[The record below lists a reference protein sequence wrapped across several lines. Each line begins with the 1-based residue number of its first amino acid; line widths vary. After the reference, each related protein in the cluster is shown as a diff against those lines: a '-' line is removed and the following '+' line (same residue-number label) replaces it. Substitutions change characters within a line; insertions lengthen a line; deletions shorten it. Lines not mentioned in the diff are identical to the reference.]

1 MIARARAGGGVTV
14 EREQKYLHIRIPLL
28 LILAIGALF
37 YEIWIFVVY
46 QHAYSD
52 QTGVFFGPQLVVE
65 QVFPDS
71 PLHTG
76 DSILKID
83 DLDVNDNL
91 LTPFY
96 WLQQFAGR
104 QSAEQSTHSL
114 VYTVLR
120 DGKEQRIYVT
130 WENYRALPLLWR
142 GGALW
147 IIGLVM
153 NVVAVTLITG
163 KGRDLAT
170 RLISFD
176 FIMAGLNQIN
186 NLLRTASANMAVAW
200 AWFFIPLD
208 AISIWLTFSLL
219 LHALLLFPEKKA
231 PLRRFPWLPWIIH
244 LFTPVV
250 SIAAGLLFGGDTLLG
265 QRNAMF
271 AVANPLMM
279 LQLAL
284 AVAALTH
291 TYFTSHRPGVRN
303 QIRWII
309 LGLILALTP
318 WILFYALPSLF
329 FNVTWLPLSIV
340 NLSLLLVPIAFMVSI
355 FRFGLMDVDR
365 FMNRTLVYVLTGGAL
380 VLLYFL
386 VLLIAGDLL
395 PPVDGQPNHFWAGII
410 ATVVLFTVFNPLR
423 IYVEQFVNRVFYKEQ
438 LDFALMLR
446 DVGRQLSATVM
457 QDDVYNLLT
466 KDVSQRLGLTSA
478 RILLPNDGRCAY
490 VDRENTMCIPSDSLL
505 VPWLCDHRDPLVVQ
519 ERQRLPEDIAQTIE
533 PLVTAGCELC
543 LALMQRST
551 LLGIYA
557 FGAKNSGDL
566 FTREEVN
573 NLDLLGHQAAAALYN
588 AQLYETLQDYN
599 RSLEA
604 RVAERT
610 SQLVSE
616 RDRLDTIIQN
626 ITDAL
631 VVTDPAAKIVLA
643 NPAFVD
649 IVGVPVDQLF
659 GIPLATVLSSESLAL
674 LIETASDYPGQVQ
687 TQNMTGEALG
697 GRDEIEGK
705 VYKVSACGLV
715 ERGLVDQEKE
725 TSLPAIA
732 DANTSGVITVLQDI
746 THEQA
751 VDRMKTD
758 FISMVS
764 HELRTPLT
772 SVIGFVRLIQKMFEQ
787 ELVSRIDDSDRR
799 GRWAVERITE
809 NLKIIIGEGERLT
822 RLINDVLDIAKM
834 ESGKSEWSRDEIPFQ
849 EIIDTA
855 VNGMQT
861 LSLQKNLPIRV
872 DVQDLPPVV
881 TVDRDRMVQV
891 MTNLL
896 GNALKFTSEG
906 EIVVRAR
913 CIDGQADQAPAAL
926 RSLKT
931 SDAPDQWLWISVED
945 TGVGIP
951 PEKFSQVFEKFKQ
964 ISNTLGYAAR
974 GTGLGLP
981 ICREIVEQHGGRI
994 WVESTVGVGSIFSFV
1009 IPVEEQ
1015 GALASPL
1022 PSSGT
1027 A

>member
-1 MIARARAGGGVTV
+1 MTV

-28 LILAIGALF
+28 LILAIGVLL
-37 YEIWIFVVY
+37 YEAWIFAVY
-46 QHAYSD
+46 QRAYSD
-52 QTGVFFGPQLVVE
+52 WTGIFFGPRLVVE
-65 QVFPDS
+65 QSFSDS
-71 PLHTG
+71 PLRNG
-76 DSILKID
+76 DVILKIG
-83 DLDVNDNL
+83 DLDVDDNL
-91 LTPFY
+91 LRPFY
-96 WLQQFAGR
+96 WLRQFSER
-104 QSAEQSTHSL
+104 QFTEQSTRGAE
-114 VYTVLR
+114 YTVLR
-120 DGKEQRIYVT
+120 DGDAQRIYVP
-130 WENYRALPLLWR
+130 WMEYRALPLLWR

-153 NVVAVTLITG
+153 NIVALILISG
-163 KGRDLAT
+163 KGSDLAT
-170 RLISFD
+170 RLISFG
-176 FIMAGLNQIN
+176 FIMGGLNQIN

-200 AWFFIPLD
+200 AWFFIPID
-208 AISIWLTFSLL
+208 AISVWLTFSLL
-219 LHALLLFPEKKA
+219 LHALLLFPEIKT
-231 PLRRFPWLPWIIH
+231 PLRRFPWLPWVIH

-250 SIAAGLLFGGDTLLG
+250 SITAGFLLGGNTLLG
-265 QRNAMF
+265 RRNTMF
-271 AVANPLMM
+271 MVSNPLMM
-279 LQLAL
+279 LELVL
-284 AVAALTH
+284 AVVALTH
-291 TYFTSHRPGVRN
+291 TYVTSRRPGVRN

-309 LGLILALTP
+309 LGLILALIP
-318 WILFYALPSLF
+318 WILFYALPSVLF
-329 FNVTWLPLSIV
+329 NITWLPLSLV
-340 NLSLLLVPIAFMVSI
+340 NLPLLLIPIAFMVSI
-355 FRFGLMDVDR
+355 LRFGLMDVDR
-365 FMNRTLVYVLTGGAL
+365 FMNRTLVYALTGGTL

-386 VLLIAGDLL
+386 VLLIAQDLL
-395 PPVDGQPNHFWAGII
+395 PQVDGQPNHFWAGII
-410 ATVVLFTVFNPLR
+410 ATIVLFAIFNPLR
-423 IYVEQFVNRVFYKEQ
+423 IYTQQFVNRVFYREQ

-446 DVGRQLSATVM
+446 DVGRQLSATVL
-457 QDDVYNLLT
+457 QDDVHDLLT
-466 KDVSQRLGLTSA
+466 RDIAQRLGLTFA
-478 RILLPNDGRCAY
+478 RILLPNEGRCAY
-490 VDRENTMCIPSDSLL
+490 VDRENTLCVPSDSLL
-505 VPWLCDHRDPLVVQ
+505 IPWLCDHRDPLVVH
-519 ERQRLPEDIAQTIE
+519 ERRHLPEEITQAVE
-533 PLVTAGCELC
+533 PLVATGCELC
-543 LALMQRST
+543 LALMQRNT
-551 LLGIYA
+551 LLGVYV

-610 SQLVSE
+610 SQLEAE

-631 VVTDPAAKIVLA
+631 VVTDPATRIVLA
-643 NPAFVD
+643 NPAFAD
-649 IVGVPVDQLF
+649 IAGTPVERLLGVPM
-659 GIPLATVLSSESLAL
+659 AKVLSFESLAR
-674 LIETASDYPGQVQ
+674 LIETASAYPGQVQ
-687 TQNMTGEALG
+687 MQNMAGEALG
-697 GRDEIEGK
+697 SREEIDGK
-705 VYKVSACGLV
+705 VYKVSAVGLV
-715 ERGLVDQEKE
+715 ERGLSNRE
-725 TSLPAIA
+725 TPLPVTLA
-732 DANTSGVITVLQDI
+732 DAITSGVITVLQDI

-787 ELVSRIDDSDRR
+787 ELVSRIDESDRR
-799 GRWAVERITE
+799 ARWALDRITE

-834 ESGKSEWSRDEIPFQ
+834 ESGKSEWSRDKVAFQ

-872 DVQDLPPVV
+872 DMRDLPPLV

-906 EIVVRAR
+906 EIIVRAR
-913 CIDGQADQAPAAL
+913 CIDGQMTYAPAAL

-931 SDAPDQWLWISVED
+931 PDAPDMWLWVSVED

-951 PEKFSQVFEKFKQ
+951 AEKFSQVFEKFKQ
-964 ISNTLGYAAR
+964 ISNTLGYSAR

-994 WVESTVGVGSIFSFV
+994 WVESTVGVGSTFSFV
-1009 IPVEEQ
+1009 IPVKEQ
-1015 GALASPL
+1015 GNGALPLL
-1022 PSSGT
+1022 PS

>member
-1 MIARARAGGGVTV
+1 MTV

-46 QHAYSD
+46 QRAYSD

-65 QVFPDS
+65 QVFPGS
-71 PLHTG
+71 LFHTG

-83 DLDVNDNL
+83 DLDVNGNL

-96 WLQQFAGR
+96 WLRQFAER
-104 QSAEQSTHSL
+104 QSAGQSTRGAT
-114 VYTVLR
+114 YTVLR
-120 DGKEQRIYVT
+120 AGREQHVYVT
-130 WENYRALPLLWR
+130 WESYRTSPLLWR

-147 IIGLVM
+147 LIGLVM
-153 NVVAVTLITG
+153 NVVALVLVTG

-170 RLISFD
+170 RLISLD
-176 FIMAGLNQIN
+176 FIVAGLNQIN
-186 NLLRTASANMAVAW
+186 NLIRTASANMAVAW

-219 LHALLLFPEKKA
+219 LHALLLFPEMKA
-231 PLRRFPWLPWIIH
+231 PLRRFPWLPWVIH
-244 LFTPVV
+244 FFTPVI
-250 SIAAGLLFGGDTLLG
+250 SIAAGLLFGGGTLLG
-265 QRNAMF
+265 RRNAMF

-279 LQLAL
+279 VQLAL

-291 TYFTSHRPGVRN
+291 TYLTSRRPGVRN

-309 LGLILALTP
+309 LGLILALIP

-329 FNVTWLPLSIV
+329 FNVTWLPLSIA
-340 NLSLLLVPIAFMVSI
+340 NLPLLLVPVAFMVSI

-365 FMNRTLVYVLTGGAL
+365 FMNRTLVYALTGGTL

-386 VLLIAGDLL
+386 VLLVAGDLL
-395 PPVDGQPNHFWAGII
+395 PPIAGQPNHFWAGII
-410 ATVVLFTVFNPLR
+410 ATVVLFAVFNPLR
-423 IYVEQFVNRVFYKEQ
+423 IHTEQFVNRVFYKEQ
-438 LDFALMLR
+438 LDFAIMLR
-446 DVGRQLSATVM
+446 DVGRQLSATVV

-466 KDVSQRLGLTSA
+466 HDVSQRLGLTSA

-490 VDRENTMCIPSDSLL
+490 IDRENTMCIPSDSLL

-551 LLGIYA
+551 LLGIYV

-599 RSLEA
+599 RSLEV

-610 SQLVSE
+610 SQLEAE

-643 NPAFVD
+643 NSAFAD
-649 IVGVPVDQLF
+649 IVGRPVDQLF

-687 TQNMTGEALG
+687 TQNMTGEVLG

-715 ERGLVDQEKE
+715 ERGLADPE
-725 TSLPAIA
+725 TPLPATA

-799 GRWAVERITE
+799 GRWAMERITE
-809 NLKIIIGEGERLT
+809 NLKIIIGEGDRLT

-834 ESGKSEWSRDEIPFQ
+834 ESGKSEWSRDVVPFQ

-872 DVQDLPPVV
+872 DVQNLPPVV

-896 GNALKFTSEG
+896 GNALKFTAEG
-906 EIVVRAR
+906 EIVVRAC
-913 CIDGQADQAPAAL
+913 CIDGHANYAPPAL

-931 SDAPDQWLWISVED
+931 SDAPDLWLWVRVED
-945 TGVGIP
+945 TGIGIP
-951 PEKFSQVFEKFKQ
+951 AEKFSQVFEKFKQ
-964 ISNTLGYAAR
+964 ISGDSHRLALGYATR

-994 WVESTVGVGSIFSFV
+994 WVESTVGVGSTFSFV

-1015 GALASPL
+1015 EAIALPLSP
-1022 PSSGT
+1022 SGT
-1027 A
+1027 V